1 MSNLC
6 LLVVEF
12 NHAQMEDF
20 ESTIARKSIT
30 VLYNLFY
37 EYLLSEKHFSWSGRS
52 EAQAWKY

>member
-6 LLVVEF
+6 LLVVKF

-20 ESTIARKSIT
+20 ESTIARESIT

-37 EYLLSEKHFSWSGRS
+37 EYLLS
-52 EAQAWKY
+52 